1 MDTSATINRDGS
13 VMVSA
18 KALRRLLS
26 NAYQSEMVEEM
37 LNDVIFERL
46 SRNGYRLAGLVADCR
61 EINGSTV
68 ADCDGIIHLD
78 RQHHCDDCG
87 RKVNADQV
95 ADWIKKGI
103 GDGTI
108 VKSYSNMDTAQ
119 FWDDHWEEFV
129 GIENANASELAR
141 MVGK

>member
-46 SRNGYRLAGLVADCR
+46 SGSGYRLAGLVADCR
-61 EINGSTV
+61 GITGSTV
-68 ADCDGIIHLD
+68 PDCDGVIHLD
-78 RQHHCDDCG
+78 REHRCDVCG
-87 RKVNADQV
+87 HKVNADQV
-95 ADWIKKGI
+95 ADWIQKGI

-108 VKSYSNMDTAQ
+108 VKSYTNMDTAQ
-119 FWDDHWEEFV
+119 FWDDHWEELV